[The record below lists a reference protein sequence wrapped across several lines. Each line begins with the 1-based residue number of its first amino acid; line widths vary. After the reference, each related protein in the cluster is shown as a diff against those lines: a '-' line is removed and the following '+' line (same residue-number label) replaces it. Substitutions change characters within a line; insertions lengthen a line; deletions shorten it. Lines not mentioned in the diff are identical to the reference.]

1 MTYMYVVKK
10 PKLREGKQFFIVT
23 GNQRLQIY
31 LSYPLTGSL
40 YAILILHKKNQDCF
54 HF

>member
-1 MTYMYVVKK
+1 MYVVKK

-31 LSYPLTGSL
+31 LSYPLTRSL
-40 YAILILHKKNQDCF
+40 YAILILHKKKSRLLPLLN
-54 HF
+54 